1 MEILNMFLDHWAEVS
16 TVITLIVTAIAPS
29 NTTVAKFLPTV
40 LKGIYDV
47 AKYLESIDLFK
58 KKK

>member
-1 MEILNMFLDHWAEVS
+1 MFLDHWAEVS

-40 LKGIYDV
+40 LKGIYNV
-47 AKYLESIDLFK
+47 AKYLESIDIFK

>member
-40 LKGIYDV
+40 LKGIYNV
-47 AKYLESIDLFK
+47 AKYLESIDIFK